1 VFAREGEFVGKYDRI
16 CILTRSGALNS
27 NLLNLQHTARHM
39 AQDNQKALS
48 HASALS
54 RDQPTPTPLLRAF
67 EQVMAER
74 QGHQQ

>member
-16 CILTRSGALNS
+16 CILTRSGTLNS

-39 AQDNQKALS
+39 AQYNQKTFS
-48 HASALS
+48 HVSALS
-54 RDQPTPTPLLRAF
+54 EHQPTPTPLLRAF

-74 QGHQQ
+74 QARPQ